1 MSIQRPKTPDQI
13 YQETV
18 ALRQQQT
25 ANLKALK
32 ESASAKLRDEQEKAA
47 LEATNL
53 AAEEAAKRDVA
64 VNDLADKNRKSVIKT
79 AAFEC
84 MNHLKA
90 DGMQKVRDK
99 VMFEIVYESLWVD
112 DDVKR
117 EELKTIFECYKDT
130 TAFLK
135 KTCPN
140 AFNAPKT
147 RITSGVEAV
156 IEETVNEAC
165 RRITETFGTAVKNDD
180 YTEELLAKLRFN
192 LTTEEE
198 AKMDAKLSD
207 LGKGQ
212 IVNLVKKKVLNVVQD
227 EKKRGEKRAAL
238 FDELD
243 EAAKDD
249 DEEENDTA
257 TADTTGE
264 PDATDTSDEDEAAVT
279 SDDTVGEEDTAPDES
294 GTEEST
300 MIDDGEEVEEIA
312 KLKTFWGKR
321 EAKLKR
327 RKENTLFGK
336 KDKTKDKALE
346 SLVMQRTIQD
356 INRTG
361 ATSIFEGLNMFNRM
375 ATQIEIAQN
384 ETICGIAVE
393 EASIPQMVSAAS
405 MIQTITQYTVME
417 ALNTMKYC
425 NLNSTDANRIRMGLN
440 QATSKIVRNMDA
452 AMETMNLNLCSQL

>member
-18 ALRQQQT
+18 ALRQQQA

-112 DDVKR
+112 DEVKR

-140 AFNAPKT
+140 AFNTPKT

-249 DEEENDTA
+249 DEEED
-257 TADTTGE
+257 DTTTSDTTDE

-279 SDDTVGEEDTAPDES
+279 SDDTIGEEDTTPDES
-294 GTEEST
+294 GAEEST
-300 MIDDGEEVEEIA
+300 MFDDGEEVEEIA

-327 RKENTLFGK
+327 RKKNTWFGK

-384 ETICGIAVE
+384 ESICGIAVE